1 MLNKIKEKTAVK
13 GGLFHFKSELDKI
26 RFWTMIGFVLVV
38 AALAWQSDDAYHGY
52 VMSRRLAEGQG
63 FVYNVAERA
72 TASTCPLFSLI
83 IALAYFITRE
93 MYFTSL
99 AVCTIFSSLA
109 YYIFAYKLCNTT
121 KQVLIGFMAF
131 VGSQAFISYTTS
143 GLENS
148 LLFLLSALFIWRM
161 SRSENY
167 NAKEM
172 LLLALIFSLSAMT
185 RMDSVL
191 LFIPLIVWIY
201 LFKRDGVSFI
211 QAVGL
216 GILGLMPFILWECF
230 ATFYF
235 GFPFPNPAY
244 VKLGTHI
251 AQHEYYQRG
260 IIYAIYTAMEDLV
273 VLTAPLIYVIIAVLS
288 KKIKY
293 ILAAA
298 GIIVYGMYV
307 IRIGGD
313 FMMGRHF
320 TNLFFISVCMAVLM
334 FRQEDGV
341 LRDIVK
347 YQKWFGGVV
356 IFSVL
361 FAATFGRTVGMQYI
375 SGHIFGSQI
384 SDEREYYFGT
394 TGLYNNVKSLIE
406 TGRLCVSDT
415 WNTQATDD
423 IRNQGVS
430 GNIIENAAGIL
441 VYYNPDIYLNDTYSL
456 GDPFLSKLP
465 AKYNPNWR
473 VGHIRR
479 EVPDGYRESIWS
491 DKNKIKDVDL
501 HEYYDKI
508 RLITRGNLFN
518 SERIKAIIDIN
529 LGKYQYLIDN
539 YEKRQAE
546 NEEEKK

>member
-1 MLNKIKEKTAVK
+1 MLNRIKEKTAVK
-13 GGLFHFKSELDKI
+13 GGLFKFKSELDKY
-26 RFWTMIGFVLVV
+26 RFLTLIGFILVV

-52 VMSRRLAEGQG
+52 VMSRRLVWGQG
-63 FVYNVAERA
+63 FVYNVEERA
-72 TASTCPLFSLI
+72 TASTCPLFSLV
-83 IALAYFITRE
+83 IAAAYFITRE

-99 AVCTIFSSLA
+99 AVCTIFSALA
-109 YYIFAYKLCNTT
+109 YYIFAYKLCNT
-121 KQVLIGFMAF
+121 KSQVLTGFAAMI
-131 VGSQAFISYTTS
+131 GSQAFISYTTS

-148 LLFLLSALFIWRM
+148 LLFLLSALFIWKM
-161 SRSENY
+161 SEKDKY
-167 NAKEM
+167 NARDM
-172 LLLALIFSLSAMT
+172 LLLAIIFSLSAMT

-201 LFKRDGVSFI
+201 LFRRDKVSFI
-211 QAVGL
+211 GAVGI

-244 VKLGTHI
+244 VKLGTSI
-251 AQHEYYQRG
+251 AQSEYYQRG
-260 IIYAIYTAMEDLV
+260 VTYTIYTAMEDMP
-273 VLTAPLIYVIIAVLS
+273 VLIVPLIFVVISVLS
-288 KKIKY
+288 KKVKY
-293 ILAAA
+293 ILASLGVVLY
-298 GIIVYGMYV
+298 GIYV

-320 TNLFFISVCMAVLM
+320 TNLFFISVCMTALLFKTEAGTVKN
-334 FRQEDGV
+334 
-341 LRDIVK
+341 IVK
-347 YQKWFGGVV
+347 YQKLFIASVV
-356 IFSVL
+356 AAVL
-361 FAATFGRTVGMQYI
+361 FSATFGRTVGMQYI
-375 SGHIFGSQI
+375 SGHLFGSQI

-394 TGLYNNVKSLIE
+394 TGLYNNIRSLIRD
-406 TGRLCVSDT
+406 GRLCVSDT
-415 WNTQATDD
+415 WNDNATDD
-423 IRNQGVS
+423 IRQQGVR

-479 EVPDGYRESIWS
+479 EVPEGYRESIWS
-491 DKNKIKDVDL
+491 GKNKIKDPDL

-508 RLITRGNLFN
+508 RLITRGNLFD
-518 SERIKAIIDIN
+518 SERIKAIVDIN

-546 NEEEKK
+546 NEK